1 MQAAHLS
8 VGLDVGGTKT
18 AALLVDPSSCV
29 LGQTTVPTHAA
40 NPDELL
46 ATITRAIH
54 AALAEASATPQQ
66 IESIGLGVPGQVDP
80 TTGIVKLAVNLNL
93 QAFPLGP
100 TISARFKAPTFLE
113 NDVRTAAIGA
123 FDYLR
128 QAEPVQSIAYV
139 SIGTGIA
146 AGVILN
152 GRLHRGH
159 NGMAGE
165 IGHMMIEP
173 NGELCN
179 CGLRGCL
186 ETIVAG
192 PAIVR
197 QLNATDPQAN
207 VQSAGDVY
215 EAAAQG
221 NPAAQWV
228 VQRVSQHLS
237 QAIQWLIMTY
247 DVEKVMLGGGVTRSG
262 EAFLAPIL
270 RELAALR
277 QQSALAAELLL
288 DEKLHLIPPDYNP
301 GVWGAVHLANQMS
314 SETITHISANDGSR
328 SSLKT

>member
-1 MQAAHLS
+1 MQADQLF

-18 AALLVDPSSCV
+18 AALIVDPSDFV
-29 LGQTTVPTHAA
+29 LGQITVPTHTA

-46 ATITRAIH
+46 TTITRAIQ
-54 AALAEASATPQQ
+54 AALAEANATPQQ
-66 IESIGLGVPGQVDP
+66 IQSIGLGVPGQVDP

-93 QAFPLGP
+93 QTFPLGP

-128 QAEPVQSIAYV
+128 QTEPVQSIAYV

-152 GRLHRGH
+152 GRLHRGY

-165 IGHMMIEP
+165 IGHMTVEP
-173 NGELCN
+173 EGHLCN

-192 PAIVR
+192 PAIIR
-197 QLNATDPQAN
+197 QLTATDPQAP

-215 EAAAQG
+215 RAAAQG
-221 NPAAQWV
+221 NPAAQTV
-228 VQRVSQHLS
+228 VQLVSQYLS
-237 QAIQWLIMTY
+237 RAIQWLIMTY
-247 DVEKVMLGGGVTRSG
+247 DVEKIVLGGGVTHSG
-262 EAFLAPIL
+262 DAFLAPIL
-270 RELAALR
+270 HELAHLR
-277 QQSALAAELLL
+277 QQSTLAAELLL
-288 DEKLHLIPPDYNP
+288 DEKLRLIPPDYNP
-301 GVWGAVHLANQMS
+301 GVWGAVHLANQTS

-328 SSLKT
+328 SSFKT

>member
-1 MQAAHLS
+1 MQAAQLS

-18 AALLVDPSSCV
+18 AALLVDSSSCV
-29 LGQTTVPTHAA
+29 LGQTTVPTHTAT
-40 NPDELL
+40 PDELL
-46 ATITRAIH
+46 VTITRAIH
-54 AALAEASATPQQ
+54 AVLAEASATPQQ
-66 IESIGLGVPGQVDP
+66 IHSIGLGIPGQVDP
-80 TTGIVKLAVNLNL
+80 ATGIVKLAVNLNL
-93 QAFPLGP
+93 QTFPLGP

-128 QAEPVQSIAYV
+128 QTEPVQSIAYV

-152 GRLHRGH
+152 GRLHRGQ

-165 IGHMMIEP
+165 IGHMTVEP

-192 PAIVR
+192 PAIIR
-197 QLNATDPQAN
+197 QMNIAGAQNQVQNAGA
-207 VQSAGDVY
+207 VY

-221 NPAAQWV
+221 DKAAQAV
-228 VQRVSQHLS
+228 VQHVSQHLS
-237 QAIQWLIMTY
+237 RAIQWLIMTY
-247 DVEKVMLGGGVTRSG
+247 DVEKVLLGGGVTRSG
-262 EAFLAPIL
+262 DAFLAPIL
-270 RELAALR
+270 RELATLR
-277 QQSALAAELLL
+277 QQSTLAAELLR

-301 GVWGAVHLANQMS
+301 GVWGAVHLANQMR
-314 SETITHISANDGSR
+314 SETITYISANDKGR